1 MAPLDRGDL
10 FFGANRLWIIY
21 LGYRA
26 GEVSAEDGPETPTA
40 MACRA

>member
-1 MAPLDRGDL
+1 MNRVEL

-26 GEVSAEDGPETPTA
+26 GEVKTEEGPETPSA